1 MSKYF
6 SNKKRLKL
14 NIIYL
19 KQVKNMVRISVW
31 LNCINYANAFI
42 SDISGVTD
50 NVAYCQLI
58 LYTVISKRSA
68 NLCNIMHIFRYNSS
82 ILSTECI
89 LRCSLLHIYN
99 LYHSFE
105 YFSWQLIHFNI
116 YSSEWQKR
124 ILTLWWREVCQ

>member
-14 NIIYL
+14 NIIY
-19 KQVKNMVRISVW
+19 QVKNMVRISVL
-31 LNCINYANAFI
+31 LNCINYANSFK
-42 SDISGVTD
+42 SGILRVTD
-50 NVAYCQLI
+50 YVAYCQLI

-105 YFSWQLIHFNI
+105 YFSRQLIHFNI